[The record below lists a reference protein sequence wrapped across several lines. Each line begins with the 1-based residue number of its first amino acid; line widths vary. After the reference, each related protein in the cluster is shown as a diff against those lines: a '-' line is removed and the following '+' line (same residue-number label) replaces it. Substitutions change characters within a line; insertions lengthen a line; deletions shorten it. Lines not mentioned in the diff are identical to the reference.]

1 MEVPAKVKI
10 RGTPGCELLR
20 HVESVDPRAAEGLR
34 RKKSDVPLDL
44 DVLLEEETRR
54 SITDP
59 YQRLLF
65 EVKVLHRKG
74 NFKSSEGEEIVQ
86 RVRDIANGGKKVL
99 DLSGFILFDDFVD
112 LLVPYLRS
120 KTCKLVALKLSGTPL
135 GGQAAINIAQATN
148 KTLQT
153 LHFSDNPIPVEA
165 IRLQATQSG
174 HVILSGHNFSHLDA
188 AAIGVLVE
196 RERKQIQK
204 LDLSGNSLTGP
215 KANIFHGI
223 TSIFECLKKCRHL
236 QELHLSGANLRS
248 DGLVAF
254 ANAIQDFPAL
264 EKLDLSRNRMVYN
277 STNEKRLSGVES
289 LCNALWRVHTLRE
302 LSLVGNNLDYQSSVF
317 IAEMLKVNCTIVS
330 LTLAQNPLKDAGASD
345 VSTALKKNATLL
357 SLNLSDCQI
366 SCEGLQE
373 VASMLR
379 KFNSTLR
386 TIDITDNPDVR
397 SQGYRNLVKCIS
409 TNHTLTEVIV
419 NPTSRYERYASKTQ
433 EFLAVNVL
441 LNAVRTNPKR
451 FTGFPALNET
461 QRTNFVN
468 KLERFSESEL
478 RQLREEQIV
487 EKAAIFSDEKD
498 AAGLSTLRHYAAK
511 EHRRRGYL
519 GLPTSLGVTT
529 RKTVANGRHYA
540 PDTSLR
546 LILSSSP
553 YLMDLKPGPVTRVC
567 HVCGRQYGL
576 SSFEI
581 HLKQCKKL
589 WVQQEEQKPK
599 NERRPIPKT
608 PPKLGQ
614 GGEDTSKGMSRQ
626 ELEALNQAAQE
637 AYNVHGMEK
646 CDFCGRTFAEGRL
659 AIHNKSCR
667 ADNVSKKSAD
677 GAAPRNKKEPEVDYG
692 RARPAKQSADN
703 SSSQSSGGGS
713 ARGSSPSKPTTAA
726 STGGGRALAG
736 SIASNR
742 NSGSASR
749 SQIHSPLE
757 QNVDADSL
765 KDELQGKESMISVIQ
780 AKLDRWEA
788 TTVATLQEI
797 RDLKDVFAQLN
808 AS

>member
-302 LSLVGNNLDYQSSVF
+302 LSL
-317 IAEMLKVNCTIVS
+317 
-330 LTLAQNPLKDAGASD
+330 
-345 VSTALKKNATLL
+345 
-357 SLNLSDCQI
+357 SDCQI

-511 EHRRRGYL
+511 EQRRGYL

-677 GAAPRNKKEPEVDYG
+677 GAAPRNKKEVQV
-692 RARPAKQSADN
+692 RP
-703 SSSQSSGGGS
+703 
-713 ARGSSPSKPTTAA
+713 
-726 STGGGRALAG
+726 
-736 SIASNR
+736 
-742 NSGSASR
+742 SR
-749 SQIHSPLE
+749 QPLRVLE
-757 QNVDADSL
+757 EGV
-765 KDELQGKESMISVIQ
+765 
-780 AKLDRWEA
+780 R
-788 TTVATLQEI
+788 
-797 RDLKDVFAQLN
+797 
-808 AS
+808 

>member
-10 RGTPGCELLR
+10 RGTPGY
-20 HVESVDPRAAEGLR
+20 PRAAEGLR

-204 LDLSGNSLTGP
+204 LD
-215 KANIFHGI
+215 F
-223 TSIFECLKKCRHL
+223 
-236 QELHLSGANLRS
+236 LSGANLRS

-302 LSLVGNNLDYQSSVF
+302 LS
-317 IAEMLKVNCTIVS
+317 
-330 LTLAQNPLKDAGASD
+330 
-345 VSTALKKNATLL
+345 
-357 SLNLSDCQI
+357 LSDCQI

-511 EHRRRGYL
+511 EQ
-519 GLPTSLGVTT
+519 
-529 RKTVANGRHYA
+529 KTVANGRHYA
-540 PDTSLR
+540 PDTPLR

>member
-248 DGLVAF
+248 DGLF
-254 ANAIQDFPAL
+254 GRQPFG
-264 EKLDLSRNRMVYN
+264 LS
-277 STNEKRLSGVES
+277 
-289 LCNALWRVHTLRE
+289 E
-302 LSLVGNNLDYQSSVF
+302 LSFYCRN
-317 IAEMLKVNCTIVS
+317 AESELHDRVTNTRK
-330 LTLAQNPLKDAGASD
+330 NPLKDAGASD

-468 KLERFSESEL
+468 KLERFSESKL

-511 EHRRRGYL
+511 EQ
-519 GLPTSLGVTT
+519 
-529 RKTVANGRHYA
+529 KTVANGRHYA